1 MQTTQRSRTKV
12 IQVIVHTIA
21 WAMMFCSPLFFS
33 QGEGNSISWARY
45 LGFCAS
51 PLAFMLVFYPNYFV
65 LIDRLLFRKRLGTF
79 VLINLLLII
88 LLAVGLHGW
97 HEFHRTYVMGIPP
110 SSRPRARTQFYLFF
124 MLRDAVTMLLVTGLS
139 VAIKMTGRWYRVER
153 EKQEIEKER
162 TQAELQNLK
171 SQLNPHFLFN
181 TLNNIY
187 ALVALNPQQA
197 QYALHSLSQ
206 LLRYVLYDNNQQM
219 MPLSKELAFIRSYV
233 ELMSLRLSKQVQ
245 LEVNLPEDDRGYQ
258 VAPLLFIALIEN
270 AFKHGVSATEPSFI
284 HISFALTGG
293 DTLICTVE
301 NSCFPKNELDRSG
314 SGIGLE
320 NLRRRLSLLYPGQ
333 HILRMEKIGEQY
345 VAQLI
350 LTLKPHVQD
359 SEIGSK

>member
-1 MQTTQRSRTKV
+1 MPVRNFISFHAPGRCDDAAGYGV
-12 IQVIVHTIA
+12 E
-21 WAMMFCSPLFFS
+21 CSH
-33 QGEGNSISWARY
+33 QNDGT
-45 LGFCAS
+45 
-51 PLAFMLVFYPNYFV
+51 LV
-65 LIDRLLFRKRLGTF
+65 
-79 VLINLLLII
+79 
-88 LLAVGLHGW
+88 
-97 HEFHRTYVMGIPP
+97 
-110 SSRPRARTQFYLFF
+110 SCRA
-124 MLRDAVTMLLVTGLS
+124 G
-139 VAIKMTGRWYRVER
+139 
-153 EKQEIEKER
+153 KQEIEKER

-301 NSCFPKNELDRSG
+301 NSCFPKMNWIAADRASA
-314 SGIGLE
+314 LKFAPPPE
-320 NLRRRLSLLYPGQ
+320 PALSRTAYSADGKDRGAVCGAVDPDIETACAG
-333 HILRMEKIGEQY
+333 
-345 VAQLI
+345 
-350 LTLKPHVQD
+350 
-359 SEIGSK
+359 

>member
-51 PLAFMLVFYPNYFV
+51 PLAFMLVFYLNYFV

-171 SQLNPHFLFN
+171 QERHLQL
-181 TLNNIY
+181 
-187 ALVALNPQQA
+187 
-197 QYALHSLSQ
+197 
-206 LLRYVLYDNNQQM
+206 
-219 MPLSKELAFIRSYV
+219 
-233 ELMSLRLSKQVQ
+233 
-245 LEVNLPEDDRGYQ
+245 
-258 VAPLLFIALIEN
+258 
-270 AFKHGVSATEPSFI
+270 
-284 HISFALTGG
+284 
-293 DTLICTVE
+293 
-301 NSCFPKNELDRSG
+301 
-314 SGIGLE
+314 
-320 NLRRRLSLLYPGQ
+320 
-333 HILRMEKIGEQY
+333 
-345 VAQLI
+345 AQL
-350 LTLKPHVQD
+350 
-359 SEIGSK
+359 

>member
-1 MQTTQRSRTKV
+1 MKQSLTSARRPLEAL
-12 IQVIVHTIA
+12 IHIIG
-21 WAMMFCSPLFFS
+21 WGIMFGFPFF
-33 QGEGNSISWARY
+33 
-45 LGFCAS
+45 F
-51 PLAFMLVFYPNYFV
+51 
-65 LIDRLLFRKRLGTF
+65 
-79 VLINLLLII
+79 
-88 LLAVGLHGW
+88 
-97 HEFHRTYVMGIPP
+97 
-110 SSRPRARTQFYLFF
+110 
-124 MLRDAVTMLLVTGLS
+124 
-139 VAIKMTGRWYRVER
+139 VER
-153 EKQEIEKER
+153 ENGNINWMAYLRHSAVPLSFMIAFYVNYFLLVPRYLFQSQTKRYITYNILLLCVIGLMLHLWRSLTFDPSFVPKPHR
-162 TQAELQNLK
+162 SGGPPGWLFFVRDMLSLVFTIGLSAAIRMSARWTQAEAARKEAERNRSEAELKNLRN
-171 SQLNPHFLFN
+171 QLNPHFLLN

-350 LTLKPHVQD
+350 LTLKLHVQD

>member
-51 PLAFMLVFYPNYFV
+51 PLAFMLVFYLNYFV

-258 VAPLLFIALIEN
+258 VAPLLFIAL
-270 AFKHGVSATEPSFI
+270 
-284 HISFALTGG
+284 TGG

>member
-1 MQTTQRSRTKV
+1 MLS
-12 IQVIVHTIA
+12 
-21 WAMMFCSPLFFS
+21 
-33 QGEGNSISWARY
+33 
-45 LGFCAS
+45 
-51 PLAFMLVFYPNYFV
+51 LVFT
-65 LIDRLLFRKRLGTF
+65 I
-79 VLINLLLII
+79 
-88 LLAVGLHGW
+88 
-97 HEFHRTYVMGIPP
+97 
-110 SSRPRARTQFYLFF
+110 
-124 MLRDAVTMLLVTGLS
+124 GLS
-139 VAIKMTGRWYRVER
+139 AAIRMSARW
-153 EKQEIEKER
+153 
-162 TQAELQNLK
+162 TQAEAARKEAERSRSEAELKNLRN
-171 SQLNPHFLFN
+171 QLNPHFLLN

>member
-1 MQTTQRSRTKV
+1 
-12 IQVIVHTIA
+12 
-21 WAMMFCSPLFFS
+21 
-33 QGEGNSISWARY
+33 
-45 LGFCAS
+45 
-51 PLAFMLVFYPNYFV
+51 MLVFYLNYFV

-206 LLRYVLYDNNQQM
+206 LLRYVLYDN
-219 MPLSKELAFIRSYV
+219 YV

-345 VAQLI
+345 VAQMV

>member
-1 MQTTQRSRTKV
+1 LS
-12 IQVIVHTIA
+12 ILFSIA
-21 WAMMFCSPLFFS
+21 
-33 QGEGNSISWARY
+33 
-45 LGFCAS
+45 
-51 PLAFMLVFYPNYFV
+51 
-65 LIDRLLFRKRLGTF
+65 
-79 VLINLLLII
+79 LLLWMLWFYRSTVKSILRPLTAI
-88 LLAVGLHGW
+88 LKNIGKIKAGTYDLTKISNTNSEIHALCEELDEMAKVVQKDIETTKENAELEKSLLEMENENLKKDELLAQSEV
-97 HEFHRTYVMGIPP
+97 
-110 SSRPRARTQFYLFF
+110 
-124 MLRDAVTMLLVTGLS
+124 
-139 VAIKMTGRWYRVER
+139 KM
-153 EKQEIEKER
+153 
-162 TQAELQNLK
+162 LQN
-171 SQLNPHFLFN
+171 QINPHFLFN

-345 VAQLI
+345 VAQMV

>member
-1 MQTTQRSRTKV
+1 
-12 IQVIVHTIA
+12 
-21 WAMMFCSPLFFS
+21 
-33 QGEGNSISWARY
+33 
-45 LGFCAS
+45 
-51 PLAFMLVFYPNYFV
+51 
-65 LIDRLLFRKRLGTF
+65 
-79 VLINLLLII
+79 
-88 LLAVGLHGW
+88 
-97 HEFHRTYVMGIPP
+97 
-110 SSRPRARTQFYLFF
+110 
-124 MLRDAVTMLLVTGLS
+124 MLLVTGLS

-301 NSCFPKNELDRSG
+301 NSCFPKKNWIAADRASA
-314 SGIGLE
+314 L
-320 NLRRRLSLLYPGQ
+320 
-333 HILRMEKIGEQY
+333 KIC
-345 VAQLI
+345 AAA
-350 LTLKPHVQD
+350 
-359 SEIGSK
+359 

>member
-1 MQTTQRSRTKV
+1 
-12 IQVIVHTIA
+12 
-21 WAMMFCSPLFFS
+21 
-33 QGEGNSISWARY
+33 
-45 LGFCAS
+45 
-51 PLAFMLVFYPNYFV
+51 
-65 LIDRLLFRKRLGTF
+65 
-79 VLINLLLII
+79 
-88 LLAVGLHGW
+88 
-97 HEFHRTYVMGIPP
+97 
-110 SSRPRARTQFYLFF
+110 

-350 LTLKPHVQD
+350 LTLKLHVQD